1 MLTALAVLP
10 IQTRRSRGSSRRLNR
25 VNVSGVYSSTPN
37 PPEVLW
43 TLSRSVPPLSPLVL
57 GIRPANQ
64 RIAIIITAAGTATNR
79 ARTQMF
85 TDFVDECRAG
95 SKAGNKGG
103 RGSLMINKSNPAVVD
118 AVKEVAVTA

>member
-1 MLTALAVLP
+1 ML
-10 IQTRRSRGSSRRLNR
+10 GF
-25 VNVSGVYSSTPN
+25 
-37 PPEVLW
+37 
-43 TLSRSVPPLSPLVL
+43 
-57 GIRPANQ
+57 RPANQ
-64 RIAIIITAAGTATNR
+64 RIALIIITATATATNR